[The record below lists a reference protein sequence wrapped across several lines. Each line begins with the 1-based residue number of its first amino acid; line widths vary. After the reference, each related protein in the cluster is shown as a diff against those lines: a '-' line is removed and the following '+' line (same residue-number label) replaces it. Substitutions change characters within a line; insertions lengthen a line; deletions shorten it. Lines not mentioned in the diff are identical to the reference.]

1 MFTEE
6 CLKYVD
12 VCLLCDV
19 LDIDVEDILA
29 AFPDKIESH
38 MEELKDLFD
47 VDVEDE
53 EDDMYGMD

>member
-19 LDIDVEDILA
+19 LGIEVDDIINS
-29 AFPDKIESH
+29 FPDKVDEH
-38 MEELKDLFD
+38 LEELKELFD
-47 VDVEDE
+47 VDEDE
-53 EDDMYGMD
+53 EENGLD

>member
-19 LDIDVEDILA
+19 LGIEVEDVLA
-29 AFPDKIESH
+29 QFPDKVDEN
-38 MEELKDLFD
+38 MEQLKELFD
-47 VDVEDE
+47 MDEDE
-53 EDDMYGMD
+53 EDGMD

>member
-19 LDIDVEDILA
+19 LGIEVEDVLS
-29 AFPDKIESH
+29 AFPDKVDEH
-38 MEELKDLFD
+38 LEELKELFD
-47 VDVEDE
+47 MDEDE
-53 EDDMYGMD
+53 EDGVD